1 MKQLF
6 KFAILGSFIGYML
19 WSFINGITNDL
30 AYKTGLKTGKY
41 INKIIR
47 GEE

>member
-1 MKQLF
+1 MKELLIT
-6 KFAILGSFIGYML
+6 AILGSFIGYMIF
-19 WSFINGITNDL
+19 SFINGITNDL
-30 AYKTGLKTGKY
+30 AYKTGLKTGEY

>member
-1 MKQLF
+1 MKELF
-6 KFAILGSFIGYML
+6 ISAILGSFIGYML
-19 WSFINGITNDL
+19 FSFINGVTSDF
-30 AYKTGLKTGKY
+30 AYKTGLKTGQY